1 MHPPFT
7 AALLAGGKSTRMGRD
22 KAYLPVEW
30 EGTSVPLWKRQL
42 GVLQALAPDRLVI
55 SGPRKPGYP
64 ESVTV
69 LADEYDGLGPLGGIA
84 TCLSKTRTTLLLVL
98 AIDLPQIQPAFLL
111 KLLVR
116 SEPGCGVVPVYQ
128 NRFEPLIALYPAAA
142 LEVATDQLS
151 KQDYVLQHF
160 VEKLLKNR
168 LVIRYDVELS
178 EESQLKN
185 WNTPDGRE
193 RRGGREGAEERFYHR
208 DTENTEF

>member
-22 KAYLPVEW
+22 KAHLPVEW
-30 EGTSVPLWKRQL
+30 KGTSMPLWRRQL

-64 ESVTV
+64 EAVATW
-69 LADEYDGLGPLGGIA
+69 ADEYEGVGPLGGIA

-116 SEPGCGVVPVYQ
+116 SELGCGVVPVSR
-128 NRFEPLIALYPAAA
+128 NRFEPLMAIYPAAA
-142 LEVATDQLS
+142 LKVATDQLN
-151 KQDYVLQHF
+151 KRDYVLQHF
-160 VEKLLKNR
+160 AQILLKNR
-168 LVIRYDVELS
+168 LMTRYDVELD
-178 EESQLKN
+178 EEQQLKN
-185 WNTPDGRE
+185 WNTPDGGE
-193 RRGGREGAEERFYHR
+193 RRAGRKGTEE
-208 DTENTEF
+208 